1 MPFPSPGDLP
11 DPRIKPESPTL
22 QADSLSK
29 PHILGDLDYYHFTD
43 ERALGLRAV
52 ESLVNDSKELR
63 REGMDSAFC
72 LPERPVIFFSAM
84 WDLGE
89 IFRVISWTGSLYV
102 VGQGV
107 WVVLTTGVSVL
118 SNEWQ
123 SVTRLNQNLYSD
135 SSLPY
140 QGRHIFLVLSLTARS
155 THTYERLYLRLGEL
169 YSCKWLYF
177 RGIRFN
183 FLIFRWEN

>member
-11 DPRIKPESPTL
+11 DPRIKPVSYIAGWFFTQAPHSGRSWLLPFYRWESTRAQGSWIPRQWFKRAEERRVSTV
-22 QADSLSK
+22 LSV
-29 PHILGDLDYYHFTD
+29 Y
-43 ERALGLRAV
+43 
-52 ESLVNDSKELR
+52 
-63 REGMDSAFC
+63 
-72 LPERPVIFFSAM
+72 ERPVIFFSAM
-84 WDLGE
+84 WDSGE
-89 IFRVISWTGSLYV
+89 IFRVSSWTGSLYV

-140 QGRHIFLVLSLTARS
+140 QGRHIFLVLSLTACS

-177 RGIRFN
+177 QGIRFN